1 MTYSRLAV
9 FVLILLLCSQVN
21 IAQKKDIKKD
31 TLKIYKK
38 IEVYANKNKFNKFLY
53 GLVFRSTNTNTNN
66 DESTNIINNEF
77 KKFEGKIIREIQIE
91 TLDPFGYSST
101 NDLQEPI
108 EKIEKIGNM
117 LHIKTKK
124 WTIQNLLLLKKNQP
138 LDSLIAKES
147 ERLIRSQRYIRSVV
161 IKPIEILNCTD
172 SVDISIRVLDSWSL
186 LPSGAI
192 SSSKGNFEITERN
205 VLGFGHEIENNFTRE
220 LNEGTTAENVKY
232 TINNIKNTFIKS
244 IFFYQN
250 DLNNNTTRSAKIE
263 RPFFSPLTKN
273 AAGVFF
279 KNRSYLEELPDSN
292 NILDSQKISLQTQQF
307 WIGHSFKIVQGN
319 SKDDRFTNLISS
331 VGYKKVDYIKRPQQ
345 IYDPSNFFTS
355 EELYLAT
362 IGINT
367 RKFAQDKYLFNFGII
382 EDVPYGKVYAFTG
395 GFQEKNNIRRA
406 YFSGRISYGNYFKF
420 GYTSANIEWGGFNSN
435 GITEEATLRIEANY
449 FTNLISVRNLKIR
462 QFIKPTFVQGNN
474 RMSSIKERVSFF
486 DQNGISGF
494 NNPLINGTKKLFTSF
509 QTQTYVRGNWHGFH
523 FSPFLNI
530 SVGALGDATDKFFK
544 STLYSTFSIGALIN
558 NDYLVFNNFQIS
570 LSYYPSIPFEGNNV
584 IRPNTLKNND
594 FSLPDFQIG
603 EPTVVPFR

>member
-9 FVLILLLCSQVN
+9 FVLIPLLCSQVS
-21 IAQKKDIKKD
+21 IAQKKDTKKD

-38 IEVYANKNKFNKFLY
+38 IEVYATKNKFNKFLY
-53 GLVFRSTNTNTNN
+53 RLVFRSTNTNTIN
-66 DESTNIINNEF
+66 DESTNIINNDF

-108 EKIEKIGNM
+108 ENIEKIGNM

-279 KNRSYLEELPDSN
+279 ENRSYLEELPDSN

-406 YFSGRISYGNYFKF
+406 YFSGRIAYGNYFKF

-474 RMSSIKERVSFF
+474 RMSSIKDRVSFF

-509 QTQTYVRGNWHGFH
+509 QTQTYVTGNWHGFH